1 MLKLFDEFNSNPTIK
16 VNDNTIGAAFAGPVA
31 DKSLQCKRAKCIY
44 FILSCFYRFDQCCW
58 CLCSFH
64 DAADVKS
71 PCDVNN
77 PSIKKSIPTHAALCD
92 DAHEPTHVLNFG
104 MVNFFCF
111 LHLVFILITREEHK
125 QILFLWKFSYP
136 FFVFMSRS
144 SFTTPGII
152 KKQNFEMSSV
162 SPGEGQMQLFL
173 WSCLLVLMETLFF
186 KYFCY
191 IVFIVT
197 IFCRLPCHKEA

>member
-1 MLKLFDEFNSNPTIK
+1 MSLIQIQLSKLMITLLGPHLQDLLLINHCNVSVLNAYILFYHVFIDLINVVDVYFHFMTLLMLKVLVMSI
-16 VNDNTIGAAFAGPVA
+16 
-31 DKSLQCKRAKCIY
+31 
-44 FILSCFYRFDQCCW
+44 ILLS
-58 CLCSFH
+58 
-64 DAADVKS
+64 KS
-71 PCDVNN
+71 PFPLMQLFVMMHMNRLMFWTLVWL
-77 PSIKKSIPTHAALCD
+77 I
-92 DAHEPTHVLNFG
+92 
-104 MVNFFCF
+104 FFCF

-186 KYFCY
+186 KYFFY